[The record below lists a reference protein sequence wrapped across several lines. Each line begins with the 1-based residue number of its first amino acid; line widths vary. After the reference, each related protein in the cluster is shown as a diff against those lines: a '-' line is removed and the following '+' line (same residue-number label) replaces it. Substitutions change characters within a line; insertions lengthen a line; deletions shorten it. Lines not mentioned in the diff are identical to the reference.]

1 MATTQ
6 TKKTLFLLVYLTS
19 FLYSFQSSLPLYVVS
34 SFISQYISTTQLVG
48 FIYSLAAIFTV
59 VLTFFYPQL
68 LKKFGNYSLTLTVM
82 GAGTLSL
89 LGLAFFSNPLF
100 VIIAFVAYQTTS
112 SIIFLNLDSFVEY
125 FSDNTATGSIRT
137 IFMTVLNIAVAIAP
151 FIAGLMLTDHD
162 YWKIFVAAAGVMTLS
177 FFIIARNFRGYV
189 DPHYL
194 TNPFRST
201 LKIVAKNHD
210 LHSIIFSHFL
220 LSFFYV
226 WMIIYTPLY
235 MNIQMGIPMNK
246 ILGII
251 IPIALLPF
259 IFFEVSLGRLAD
271 KKLGEKEIL
280 FVGFIIMAVSTAGL
294 SFITTSSVIIWALIL
309 FAGRTGASMVEAM
322 TESYFY
328 KKVDVEDAHLITF
341 MRTLRASAYI
351 IGPIVGTVLLSFID
365 FRYLFIILG
374 FLMLT
379 SLPFVFEIK
388 DTK

>member
-1 MATTQ
+1 
-6 TKKTLFLLVYLTS
+6 
-19 FLYSFQSSLPLYVVS
+19 
-34 SFISQYISTTQLVG
+34 
-48 FIYSLAAIFTV
+48 
-59 VLTFFYPQL
+59 
-68 LKKFGNYSLTLTVM
+68 
-82 GAGTLSL
+82 
-89 LGLAFFSNPLF
+89 
-100 VIIAFVAYQTTS
+100 
-112 SIIFLNLDSFVEY
+112 
-125 FSDNTATGSIRT
+125 
-137 IFMTVLNIAVAIAP
+137 
-151 FIAGLMLTDHD
+151 
-162 YWKIFVAAAGVMTLS
+162 
-177 FFIIARNFRGYV
+177 
-189 DPHYL
+189 
-194 TNPFRST
+194 
-201 LKIVAKNHD
+201 
-210 LHSIIFSHFL
+210 
-220 LSFFYV
+220 
-226 WMIIYTPLY
+226 
-235 MNIQMGIPMNK
+235 MGIPMNK